1 MGFSKKIEWFGFG
14 FLSLFAGIFLM
25 WGSAVAPL
33 IDWDENIYAEASR
46 QMLLRGD
53 YLNVYVNDYPFAEKP
68 PFFLWLQAL
77 SFHIF
82 GINEFA
88 ARFPS
93 AVVGILSVWFCS
105 FFGRKI
111 RSYQFGML
119 WAVIYLT
126 SFLPAFFARSGV
138 IDHTFN
144 FLIMLAAYSLYAYD
158 VNFRETIDSRQR
170 DGGGRTWGLLT
181 IASISMGLAVLTKGP
196 VGAVIPLVAFSV
208 YKWFYRYPG
217 LSPLHFLY
225 CALLSLSVALSW
237 YLVNWWVYGVHFI
250 AEFIEFQIAL
260 FSKPLEG
267 HQGPFYYHILV
278 AFLGLFPWTPFL
290 ILFRWKHYSPD
301 QLHARPLLI
310 MGMGWIGFVL
320 ILFGIVTTKLPH
332 YSASIYI
339 PLSFAIALCL
349 ERCLQVQASI
359 PKGVILLYFSMGA
372 IFSALLALFPFL
384 LENYFERQGVVF
396 DVRSPWQIHGT
407 GIALFLGVSVASWLL
422 WKKKLRIPIWIT
434 VAVMFLVTQGIW
446 RFHVPVFLRYTQQP
460 LTDMVQDAYAQQ
472 GKVVFYRYVSFA
484 ALFYGNQP
492 IEMLHT
498 YKFPGN
504 PEILNN
510 PQASALFVITERKN
524 KKKLKKEH
532 PLVEFVRDSG
542 TFSLFILPRS
552 KEKSGCN

>member
-1 MGFSKKIEWFGFG
+1 MTKIEWLGFG
-14 FLSLFAGIFLM
+14 FLSLFAGIYLM
-25 WGSAVAPL
+25 WGSAVTPL

-46 QMLLRGD
+46 QMLLRSD
-53 YLNVYVNDYPFAEKP
+53 YLNIYVNNYPFAEKP
-68 PFFLWLQAL
+68 PFFLWLQVL
-77 SFHIF
+77 SFQIW
-82 GINEFA
+82 GINEMA

-93 AVVGILSVWFCS
+93 AVAGVSSVWFCL

-119 WAVIYLT
+119 WAIIYLT

-158 VNFRETIDSRQR
+158 VNFRETVESRQR
-170 DGGGRTWGLLT
+170 DGMGRTWGWLT
-181 IASISMGLAVLTKGP
+181 IASTSMGLAVLTKGP
-196 VGAVIPLVAFSV
+196 VGAAIPLVAFSV
-208 YKWFYRYPG
+208 YKGFYRYPR
-217 LSPLHFLY
+217 LSLLHFLY
-225 CALLSLSVALSW
+225 CALVSLGVALSW
-237 YLVNWWVYGVHFI
+237 YLVNWWVHGIHFI

-267 HQGPFYYHILV
+267 HRGPFYYHILV
-278 AFLGLFPWTPFL
+278 ALPGLFPWTPFL
-290 ILFRWKHYSPD
+290 ILFRWKHYTPD
-301 QLHARPLLI
+301 QLHARPLVI

-339 PLSFAIALCL
+339 PLSFAVALCL

-359 PKGVILLYFSMGA
+359 PKSIILLYFSMGA
-372 IFSALLALFPFL
+372 IFSVLLTLFPFL

-396 DVRSPWQIHGT
+396 DLRSPWQIHGT
-407 GIALFLGVSVASWLL
+407 GIALFSGVSAASWLL
-422 WKKKLRIPIWIT
+422 WKKKLRVPIWIT
-434 VAVMFLVTQGIW
+434 VAAMFLVTQGIW
-446 RFHVPVFLRYTQQP
+446 RFHVPVYLRYTQQP
-460 LTDMVQDAYAQQ
+460 LTDMVRSAHAQQ

-484 ALFYGNQP
+484 ALFYGKQP

-510 PQASALFVITERKN
+510 PQANALFVITERKN
-524 KKKLKKEH
+524 KKQLKKEH

-552 KEKSGCN
+552 KEKS

>member
-25 WGSAVAPL
+25 GGSAAAPL

-46 QMLLRGD
+46 QMLLRSD
-53 YLNVYVNDYPFAEKP
+53 YLNIYVNDYPFAEKP

-93 AVVGILSVWFCS
+93 AVAGVACVWFCF

-111 RSYQFGML
+111 HSYPFGTL
-119 WAVIYLT
+119 WAIVYLT
-126 SFLPAFFARSGV
+126 SLLPAFFARSGV

-170 DGGGRTWGLLT
+170 GGKGRTWGWLT

-208 YKWFYRYPG
+208 YKVFYRYPR
-217 LSPLHFLY
+217 LSLLHFLY

-237 YLVNWWVYGVHFI
+237 YLVNWRVYGVHFI
-250 AEFIEFQIAL
+250 AEFIEFQKAL
-260 FSKPLEG
+260 FSRPLEG
-267 HQGPFYYHILV
+267 HRGPFYYHILV
-278 AFLGLFPWTPFL
+278 ALPGLFPWTPFL
-290 ILFRWKHYSPD
+290 ILFRWKHFPPD

-310 MGMGWIGFVL
+310 MGTGWIVFVL
-320 ILFGIVTTKLPH
+320 VLFGIVTTKLPH

-349 ERCLQVQASI
+349 ERCLQIRSRI
-359 PKGVILLYFSMGA
+359 PKGVILLYLLMGT
-372 IFSALLALFPFL
+372 IFSALLAFFPFL
-384 LENYFERQGVVF
+384 LETHFERQGVVI
-396 DVRSPWQIHGT
+396 DVQSPWQIHGT
-407 GIALFLGVSVASWLL
+407 GIALFSGVSVASWFL
-422 WKKKLRIPIWIT
+422 WKKKLRVPIWIT
-434 VAVMFLVTQGIW
+434 VASMFVVTQGIW
-446 RFHVPVFLRYTQQP
+446 RFHAPVYLRYTQQP
-460 LTDMVQDAYAQQ
+460 LIEMVQSAYAQQ
-472 GKVVFYRYVSFA
+472 GKVVLYRYVSFA
-484 ALFYGNQP
+484 ALFYGKQP

-504 PEILNN
+504 PEILDN
-510 PQASALFVITERKN
+510 PQEGALFVITERKN

-552 KEKSGCN
+552 KEKSS